1 MEIKMALKLQLQKNA
16 GSCTMYITT
25 NLKRQIMFLGDKKTN
40 KNWSV
45 HYLDNFDIVIPDDQ
59 PQLFGTLAKAIKIA
73 QIYV

>member
-1 MEIKMALKLQLQKNA
+1 
-16 GSCTMYITT
+16 
-25 NLKRQIMFLGDKKTN
+25 MFLGDKKTN